1 MKKTSLSLL
10 VLGLAVFIIFNLIN
24 LFTSEE
30 SSVIAE
36 LDTMEKS
43 YKLSGIIIRSEN
55 QITAATKDGG
65 ILDVSVSE
73 NEMVRKGKLVAT
85 YFDSNIDDET
95 KSELSRI
102 NQKISEL
109 SNATDDTIAEEMS
122 KKEIDEEIDRKIEEI
137 SFSSSDRNM
146 AVVSSLKNEVNELV
160 ALKNNEEEDLT
171 TVTERLEQ
179 LYLEKSSIEKKY
191 TGAKY
196 EIIAPEHGVFS
207 TRIDGYEDIIT
218 PSIAHTITYSDYENA
233 KNKNITADDI
243 RKKGVLC
250 KIVDNS
256 IWYVSLVCTKEDAKS
271 FSVGEKVSLRFE
283 GEGGEAKGTVEY
295 ISKEQTGKYM
305 VTVSSSSYANYPMM
319 NRFANLTVVK
329 ESHTG
334 LKIPLRAIRIKD
346 GKSGVYVKT
355 ENTLRYKEI
364 EILCKDDKY
373 AIVRFDNTRSGS
385 LLLYDEVIV
394 N

>member
-1 MKKTSLSLL
+1 MKKTVSLL
-10 VLGLAVFIIFNLIN
+10 VLLSIVVFIIFNLIN

-30 SSVIAE
+30 TSVIAE

-65 ILDVSVSE
+65 ILDVAVSE

-122 KKEIDEEIDRKIEEI
+122 KKEIDEEIERKIEEI
-137 SFSSSDRNM
+137 SFASSDRNM

-160 ALKNNEEEDLT
+160 ILKNNEEEDLT

-179 LYLEKSSIEKKY
+179 LYLEKSSIEKRY
-191 TGAKY
+191 SGEKY

-218 PSIAHTITYSDYENA
+218 PSIAFSITYSDYENA

-243 RKKGVLC
+243 RKKGVIC

-295 ISKEQTGKYM
+295 ISKEHSGKYM

-319 NRFANLTVVK
+319 NRFASLTVVK
-329 ESHTG
+329 ESHRG
-334 LKIPLRAIRIKD
+334 LKIPLDAIRVKD

>member
-1 MKKTSLSLL
+1 MKKMSLVLL
-10 VLGLAVFIIFNLIN
+10 VLALAVFIIFNLIN

-30 SSVIAE
+30 TSVIAE

-43 YKLSGIIIRSEN
+43 YKLTGLIIRSEN
-55 QITAATKDGG
+55 QITAQTKDGG
-65 ILDVSVSE
+65 ILDVAVSE

-102 NQKISEL
+102 NEKISEL

-137 SFSSSDRNM
+137 SLSSSDRNM

-160 ALKNNEEEDLT
+160 ILKNNEEEDLT

-179 LYLEKSSIEKKY
+179 LYLEKSNIEKKY

-196 EIIAPEHGVFS
+196 EIVAPEHGVFS
-207 TRIDGYEDIIT
+207 TRIDGYEDIII
-218 PSIAHTITYSDYENA
+218 PSLAHTITYSDYENA

-283 GEGGEAKGTVEY
+283 GESGEAKGTVEY
-295 ISKEQTGKYM
+295 ISKEQSGKYM

-319 NRFANLTVVK
+319 NRFASLTVVK
-329 ESHTG
+329 ESHRG
-334 LKIPLRAIRIKD
+334 LKIPLKAIRVKD

-394 N
+394 D

>member
-1 MKKTSLSLL
+1 MKKTVSLL
-10 VLGLAVFIIFNLIN
+10 VLLSIVVFIIFNLIN

-30 SSVIAE
+30 TSVIAE

-65 ILDVSVSE
+65 ILDVAVSE

-109 SNATDDTIAEEMS
+109 SNTTDDTIAEEMS

-137 SFSSSDRNM
+137 SFASSDRNM
-146 AVVSSLKNEVNELV
+146 AVVSSLKNEVNELII
-160 ALKNNEEEDLT
+160 LKNNEEEDLT

-179 LYLEKSSIEKKY
+179 LYFEKSNIEKKY

-196 EIIAPEHGVFS
+196 EIVAPEHGVFS

-218 PSIAHTITYSDYENA
+218 PPIAHTITYSDYENA

-256 IWYVSLVCTKEDAKS
+256 IWYVSLVCNKEDAKS
-271 FSVGEKVSLRFE
+271 FSVGEHVSLRFE
-283 GEGGEAKGTVEY
+283 GESGEAKGVVEY
-295 ISKEQTGKYM
+295 ISKEQSGKYM
-305 VTVSSSSYANYPMM
+305 VTISSSSYANYPMM
-319 NRFANLTVVK
+319 NRFASLTVVK
-329 ESHTG
+329 ESHRG
-334 LKIPLRAIRIKD
+334 LKIPLKSIRVKD

-373 AIVRFDNTRSGS
+373 AIVKFDNTRSGS
-385 LLLYDEVIV
+385 LLLYDEVVV

>member
-1 MKKTSLSLL
+1 MKKI
-10 VLGLAVFIIFNLIN
+10 VLILTVLALAVFVIFNLIN
-24 LFTSEE
+24 LFTSED

-55 QITAATKDGG
+55 QITASTKDGG
-65 ILDVSVSE
+65 ILDVAVSE
-73 NEMVRKGKLVAT
+73 NEMVKKGKLVAT

-102 NQKISEL
+102 NQKISDL
-109 SNATDDTIAEEMS
+109 NTATDDTIAEEMS
-122 KKEIDEEIDRKIEEI
+122 KKEIDEEIDRKIEDI
-137 SFSSSDRNM
+137 AYASSDRNM
-146 AVVSSLKNEVNELV
+146 AVISSLKNEVNELV
-160 ALKNNEEEDLT
+160 ILKNNEEEDLT
-171 TVTERLEQ
+171 TVSERLEQ
-179 LYLEKSSIEKKY
+179 LYMEKASIERRY
-191 TGAKY
+191 LGAKY

-218 PSIAHTITYSDYENA
+218 PQLANTITYIDYENA

-256 IWYVSLVCTKEDAKS
+256 VWYVSLVCEEEEAKA
-271 FSVGEKVSLRFE
+271 FAVGEKVSLRFD

-295 ISKEQTGKYM
+295 ISKQHQGKYM
-305 VTVSSSSYANYPMM
+305 VTISSSSYAVSPMTS
-319 NRFANLTVVK
+319 RFVNLTVVK

-334 LKIPLRAIRIKD
+334 LKIPLSAIRVRD

-355 ENTLRYKEI
+355 ESTLRYKEI

-373 AIVRFDNTRSGS
+373 AIVKFDNTRAGA
-385 LLLYDEVIV
+385 LLLYDEVVI